1 MRENPL
7 SKIEE
12 VRKLNRLSCLSRLN
26 LKETGLAEE
35 FADKVKIEVLLVLPK
50 IEVLDKEEITEED
63 REEVQ
68 NEAEER
74 KRKAQ
79 EEEEAR

>member
-7 SKIEE
+7 NKIEE
-12 VRKLNRLSCLSRLN
+12 VRKLNWLLCLSRLN
-26 LKETGLAEE
+26 LKDTGLTEE